1 MVQNTD
7 LQVKAY
13 SENLAPILVPSLLL
27 PSFPT
32 GNFFKWFILFKKRT
46 SHIHTHMLS
55 PPSSCPHFSSFIKQ
69 DILETIPG
77 LYGDGACFPPPMTAA
92 VITKDTFVSCN
103 ASDLNSTFV
112 RYQGSDPCFLLY
124 LCCLYIFVY
133 PCIFTLS
140 ESLHLATSFVYSG
153 FALKVNLHCFLL
165 LM

>member
-32 GNFFKWFILFKKRT
+32 GNFFKWFILFKKQT

-77 LYGDGACFPPPMTAA
+77 LYGDGACFPPPNDCSCYYEGHFCVLQCFWPEFHLCEIPRLRPLLSAL
-92 VITKDTFVSCN
+92 FVLS
-103 ASDLNSTFV
+103 V
-112 RYQGSDPCFLLY
+112 Y
-124 LCCLYIFVY
+124 LCISLYFY
-133 PCIFTLS
+133 PFRISPFSHVFCIQWVCF
-140 ESLHLATSFVYSG
+140 ESQP
-153 FALKVNLHCFLL
+153 ALFLL

>member
-77 LYGDGACFPPPMTAA
+77 LYGDGACFPPPQWLQLLLRRTLLCLAMLLTW
-92 VITKDTFVSCN
+92 IPPLWDTKAQTPAFCSICVVCIS
-103 ASDLNSTFV
+103 
-112 RYQGSDPCFLLY
+112 
-124 LCCLYIFVY
+124 LYILVFL
-133 PCIFTLS
+133 PFQN
-140 ESLHLATSFVYSG
+140 LHLATSFVYSG